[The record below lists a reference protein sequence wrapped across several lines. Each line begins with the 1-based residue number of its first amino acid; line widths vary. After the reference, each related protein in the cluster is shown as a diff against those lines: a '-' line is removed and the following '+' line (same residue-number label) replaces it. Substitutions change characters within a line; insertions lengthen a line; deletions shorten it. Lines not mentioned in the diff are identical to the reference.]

1 MGRSC
6 QPQLSR
12 RPWLFPWPWLFCL
25 VAGPAV
31 MAAAVGAASVAG
43 LAVPA
48 AAGGAATV
56 AGPVPTAADVGTA
69 TVADLVEV
77 TAAAAGLAVTGSMPV
92 VWPDLFVPKS
102 QQEHVSVDLRR
113 PQSRVIVLGTYTA
126 TYASPVWPWP
136 PILSSANTLSHGGR
150 NTAIQ

>member
-92 VWPDLFVPKS
+92 VWPDLFVHCNP
-102 QQEHVSVDLRR
+102 RI
-113 PQSRVIVLGTYTA
+113 SRLALAAYPLLCKHIEPWWKEYSYTVN
-126 TYASPVWPWP
+126 SCR
-136 PILSSANTLSHGGR
+136 G
-150 NTAIQ
+150 